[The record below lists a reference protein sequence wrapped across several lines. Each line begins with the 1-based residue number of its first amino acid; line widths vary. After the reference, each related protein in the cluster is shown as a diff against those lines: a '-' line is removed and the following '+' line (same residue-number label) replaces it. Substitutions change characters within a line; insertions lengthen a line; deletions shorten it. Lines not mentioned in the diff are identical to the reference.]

1 MIGYEKC
8 ELCPRRCR
16 VNRHVAV
23 GFCGQSDKIRI
34 ARAALHLW
42 EEPCIS
48 IGNGSGAVFFS
59 GCTLRCCFCQNHEIS
74 HEGKG
79 FTITTSELAEIFL
92 RLQSEGAEN
101 INLVSPTPFVPSIIE
116 ALDTVRDELKIPVV
130 YNCGGFESVETIKA
144 LEGYVDIYLP
154 DVKYFSDEYAKEF
167 SGCAGSY
174 FETAISA
181 VKEMQK
187 QVGKPRFDESGKLLK
202 GVIVRHMVLPTLRHD
217 SMAVLRALR
226 KSFEPDEILLSLMC
240 QYVPMYLAT
249 TEERFRKINRRV
261 STFEYNSV
269 LDYARE
275 LGFEGYSQERSSSDE
290 CFVPE
295 FFGSKEL
302 EEIG

>member
-8 ELCPRRCR
+8 ELCPRRCQM
-16 VNRHVAV
+16 NRRQGI
-23 GFCGQSDKIRI
+23 GFCGQSDRIRI

-48 IGNGSGAVFFS
+48 TGLGSGAVFFS

-79 FTITTSELAEIFL
+79 YIITTGELAEIFL
-92 RLQSEGAEN
+92 KLQDEGAEN

-116 ALDTVRDELKIPVV
+116 ALDMVRDKLIIPVV

-154 DVKYFSDEYAKEF
+154 DVKYFSDEYAREY
-167 SGCAGSY
+167 SGCNGNY

-187 QVGKPRFDESGKLLK
+187 QVGKPKFNDRGKLLK
-202 GVIVRHMVLPTLRHD
+202 GVIVRHMVLPTLRKD
-217 SMAVLRALR
+217 SIAVLNALR
-226 KSFEPDEILLSLMC
+226 ENFEPDEILLSLMC
-240 QYVPMYLAT
+240 QYVPMYRAT

-295 FFGSKEL
+295 FFGSKE
-302 EEIG
+302 EQV

>member
-1 MIGYEKC
+1 MTGYEKC

-16 VNRHVAV
+16 VNRCQAV

-48 IGNGSGAVFFS
+48 VGAGSGAVFFS

-79 FTITTSELAEIFL
+79 YTVTTSELAEIFL
-92 RLQSEGAEN
+92 RLQDDGAEN

-116 ALDTVRDELKIPVV
+116 ALDMVRGKLTIPVV

-144 LEGYVDIYLP
+144 LNGYVDIYLP
-154 DVKYFSDEYAKEF
+154 DVKYFSDEYASEF
-167 SGCAGSY
+167 SGCPGGY

-181 VKEMQK
+181 VNEMQN
-187 QVGKPRFDESGKLLK
+187 QVGKPQSDESGKLLR

-217 SMAVLRALR
+217 SIAVLNSLR
-226 KSFEPDEILLSLMC
+226 ESFEPDEILLSLMS
-240 QYVPMYLAT
+240 QYVPMYRAT
-249 TEERFRKINRRV
+249 TEERFRRINRRV

-275 LGFEGYSQERSSSDE
+275 LGLEGYSQERSSSDK

-295 FFGSKEL
+295 FFGSKE
-302 EEIG
+302 EC

>member
-1 MIGYEKC
+1 MIGYDKC
-8 ELCPRRCR
+8 ELCPRRCL
-16 VNRHVAV
+16 VNRHESR
-23 GFCGQSDKIRI
+23 GFCGQSDEIRI

-48 IGNGSGAVFFS
+48 IGAGSGAVFFS

-79 FTITTSELAEIFL
+79 YNVSTSELAEIFL
-92 RLQSEGAEN
+92 KLQDEAAEN

-116 ALDTVRDELKIPVV
+116 ALDMVRGKLMIPVV

-144 LEGYVDIYLP
+144 LEGYVGIYLP
-154 DVKYFSDEYAKEF
+154 DVKYFSDEYAKES
-167 SGCAGSY
+167 SGCLGGY

-181 VKEMQK
+181 VREMQR
-187 QVGKPRFDESGKLLK
+187 QVGKPEFDEIGKLLR
-202 GVIVRHMVLPTLRHD
+202 GVIVRHMVLPTLRKD

-226 KSFEPDEILLSLMC
+226 ENFEPDEILLSLMC
-240 QYVPMYLAT
+240 QYVPMYKAT
-249 TEERFRKINRRV
+249 TEERFKKINRRV

-290 CFVPE
+290 EFVPE
-295 FFGSKEL
+295 FFGSKE
-302 EEIG
+302 ESER

>member
-8 ELCPRRCR
+8 ELCPRRCL
-16 VNRHVAV
+16 VNRHEAV

-79 FTITTSELAEIFL
+79 YNITTSELAETFL
-92 RLQSEGAEN
+92 RLQDEGAEN

-116 ALDTVRDELKIPVV
+116 ALDMVRCKLKIPVV

-154 DVKYFSDEYAKEF
+154 DVKYFSDECAKEF
-167 SGCAGSY
+167 SGCPGSY
-174 FETAISA
+174 FETAISS

-187 QVGKPRFDESGKLLK
+187 QVGKPVFDDRGKLLK
-202 GVIVRHMVLPTLRHD
+202 GVIVRHMVLPTLRQD
-217 SMAVLRALR
+217 SMAVLKALR
-226 KSFEPDEILLSLMC
+226 EAFKPDEILLSLMC
-240 QYVPMYLAT
+240 QYVPMYRAT
-249 TEERFRKINRRV
+249 TEERFKKINRRV
-261 STFEYNSV
+261 STFEYNGV
-269 LDYARE
+269 LDYARDS
-275 LGFEGYSQERSSSDE
+275 GFDGYSQERSSSDE
-290 CFVPE
+290 GFVPE
-295 FFGSKEL
+295 FFGSKD
-302 EEIG
+302 EEERT